1 MPASTYLCRMADLP
15 DGDSR
20 GFDPEGSGQDS
31 LFVVRQGGRLY
42 GYRDQC
48 PHYGD
53 TPMAWRRHAYLN
65 ADSSRIVCA
74 AHGALFQVEDG
85 VCVQGPCLGQ
95 SLTPVPLTINGDG
108 EVHLMRVSGRPRA
121 DEVEQRTRDLIQVA
135 AELFMAQGYAHVSLR
150 TIAAEARVAARTIYA
165 KFGGKLGLFEAVIAC
180 ERDRLLANLD
190 EHTPGKRALPDLLE
204 DFCSRYLALV
214 NTPRAIAIQRMVI
227 AEAAQNPQLG
237 RVFYDAGPGAL
248 RARLTGLFAHPLSQG
263 AFRPGLS
270 PEQLTNFLLSCL
282 LGDSTQRLLR
292 HPEPAQGNQSHTVQ
306 AALAAFFAV
315 AGTTA

>member
-1 MPASTYLCRMADLP
+1 MPASTYLCRMVELP
-15 DGDSR
+15 DGGSR

-31 LFVVRQGGRLY
+31 LFVVRQGGRLF

-65 ADSSRIVCA
+65 AAGSRIVCA

-95 SLTPVPLTINGDG
+95 ALTPVPLTINSDG
-108 EVHLMRVSGRPRA
+108 EVHLMRTSGRPRA
-121 DEVEQRTRDLIQVA
+121 DEVEQRTRDLLQVA

-165 KFGGKLGLFEAVIAC
+165 KFGGKLGLFEAVVAH
-180 ERDRLLANLD
+180 ERDRMMDQLD
-190 EHTPGKRALPDLLE
+190 EQSPDKRPLADLLH
-204 DFCSRYLALV
+204 DFCTRYLALV
-214 NTPRAIAIQRMVI
+214 NTPRAIATQRMVI

-248 RARLTGLFAHPLSQG
+248 RARLTGLFAHPKVQG
-263 AFRPGLS
+263 ELRPGLS

-282 LGDSTQRLLR
+282 LGDATQRLLR
-292 HPEPAQGNQSHTVQ
+292 QPEQPPNNHTDTVQ

-315 AGTTA
+315 AGKPA